1 MNLTIMLII
10 CSGLV
15 AIVYSLLVSRNIL
28 ASDAGNKNMQEI
40 ATAIQEGAQAYLK
53 RQYLTITVVGI
64 VIAVLVSWL
73 LGGLVAAGFV
83 IGAAFSGAAGYI
95 GMIISVRANV
105 RTTEA
110 ARTSLAG
117 GLSIAFRSGAVT
129 GMLVAGLAL
138 ISVTFYFYYL
148 TSVRGYGE
156 TSREVIDGLVAL
168 GFGASL
174 ISIFARLGGGIFT
187 KGADVGGDLVGKV
200 EAGIPEQLLLI
211 MLVIMSEIVR
221 AWQRIF
227 LRLML

>member
-156 TSREVIDGLVAL
+156 TSRAMP
-168 GFGASL
+168 AS
-174 ISIFARLGGGIFT
+174 ISDIITNIISNSCRITPIT
-187 KGADVGGDLVGKV
+187 KGYNIKFTF
-200 EAGIPEQLLLI
+200 
-211 MLVIMSEIVR
+211 SEKKIAASTIV
-221 AWQRIF
+221 ATIVTT
-227 LRLML
+227 